1 MMKLL
6 TSDTSPYGRKV
17 RIVLAE
23 KALTARV
30 EVITHS
36 PLAGDQAALRAINPL
51 NKIPALIS
59 EQGRML
65 YDSRVICE
73 YLDGLLPS
81 PRLIPES
88 GPARIDA
95 LRRQAL
101 GDGVM
106 DAAFNLQMER
116 NRPEAERS
124 ATWADRWTGNIHRG
138 IGAMAADVAANGG
151 DIFDIGAIAFAAAL
165 GYVDFR
171 QADLQW
177 ETQAPDVARWWA
189 GVKTRA
195 SVTGTA
201 PK

>member
-1 MMKLL
+1 MKLL

-17 RIVLAE
+17 RILIVE
-23 KALTARV
+23 KALGDRIEIV
-30 EVITHS
+30 THS
-36 PLAGDQAALRAINPL
+36 PLAGDQTALRAINPL
-51 NKIPALIS
+51 NKIPALVS

-73 YLDGLLPS
+73 YLDGLLPT

-106 DAAFNLQMER
+106 DAAFNVQMER
-116 NRPEAERS
+116 NRPEGERS
-124 ATWADRWTGNIHRG
+124 ATWMARWTDNLHRG
-138 IGAMAADVAANGG
+138 VGAMKADLGET
-151 DIFDIGAIAFAAAL
+151 FDIGAIAFAAAL

-171 QADLQW
+171 LADLQW

-195 SVTGTA
+195 SVSGTA
-201 PK
+201 PR